1 MRAEGGEGEKKTFDC
16 CDCGKKYSFL
26 HKLQHHQT
34 WSCKKEKEGETCM
47 LSSPRRIGSQNC
59 FFLPPTPEKCENGD
73 VEYEGESNSKEVF
86 FCDVC
91 ERSFLS
97 KNARKKHKKKEH
109 KVGVASERV
118 SKPCD
123 EVESAGTVA
132 SERVSKPHDEVQG
145 AETIAS
151 ERVSKPHD
159 EVEGAGK
166 RKCEEVCEEDEY
178 KAARIDG

>member
-1 MRAEGGEGEKKTFDC
+1 MRAEGGEVEKKTFDC

-97 KNARKKHKKKEH
+97 KNARKKHSTPV
-109 KVGVASERV
+109 KVNSLGLGYLKIPPVKRSVAI
-118 SKPCD
+118 K
-123 EVESAGTVA
+123 VA
-132 SERVSKPHDEVQG
+132 Q
-145 AETIAS
+145 
-151 ERVSKPHD
+151 
-159 EVEGAGK
+159 
-166 RKCEEVCEEDEY
+166 
-178 KAARIDG
+178 AR

>member
-1 MRAEGGEGEKKTFDC
+1 MRAEGGEVEKKTFDC

-97 KNARKKHKKKEH
+97 KNARKK
-109 KVGVASERV
+109 
-118 SKPCD
+118 
-123 EVESAGTVA
+123 
-132 SERVSKPHDEVQG
+132 QQ
-145 AETIAS
+145 
-151 ERVSKPHD
+151 
-159 EVEGAGK
+159 K
-166 RKCEEVCEEDEY
+166 RCQL
-178 KAARIDG
+178 

>member
-1 MRAEGGEGEKKTFDC
+1 MGAT
-16 CDCGKKYSFL
+16 
-26 HKLQHHQT
+26 
-34 WSCKKEKEGETCM
+34 
-47 LSSPRRIGSQNC
+47 

-109 KVGVASERV
+109 KVGVVGVASERV

-123 EVESAGTVA
+123 
-132 SERVSKPHDEVQG
+132 K
-145 AETIAS
+145 
-151 ERVSKPHD
+151 
-159 EVEGAGK
+159 VEGAGK
-166 RKCEEVCEEDEY
+166 RKCEEVCEEDESCN
-178 KAARIDG
+178 AAHFDSCQECRSIFRTAILTVFDSF